1 MKRTQIKWLRGSNV
15 TEPKRQK
22 HKNVVEK
29 EDTDEEKGKD
39 KEKGGDEECGEAR
52 GEDILL
58 LLDASSLD
66 DYLAAAAG
74 ANAGA
79 RITEGHLRLAAASRR
94 LKNHF
99 GLIHFIWSVN
109 LAIREMLSFR
119 SVNIEARR
127 RSAMLHQHDKTD

>member
-22 HKNVVEK
+22 HNNVVEK
-29 EDTDEEKGKD
+29 EDTDEEKSKD

-79 RITEGHLRLAAASRR
+79 RITEGHLRLAAAARG
-94 LKNHF
+94 LKDHF
-99 GLIHFIWSVN
+99 DLTSLWSFN
-109 LAIREMLSFR
+109 REIREMLSFW